1 MIKMAVKEISV
12 GDKAPI
18 FKIDSYNAGTINLSE
33 LIGKQKIVL
42 IFSRYFGCPICQLD
56 LKTLLERSKEIENKG
71 ANILYITQSGEKV
84 AKEFIEQKSIPF
96 PVIPSSKDELYK
108 DYGLGPLVKEAAKQV
123 RAKVKEAFAA
133 GLEHGE
139 YEGWEAQCP
148 GQFVIDIDGKI
159 IHAKPGWLEID
170 PILEVL

>member
-1 MIKMAVKEISV
+1 MAVNEISV
-12 GDKAPI
+12 GDKAPV
-18 FKIDSYNAGTINLSE
+18 FKLDSYNAGTINLSE
-33 LIGKQKIVL
+33 LIGKQKIVV

-56 LKTLLERSKEIENKG
+56 LKTLLERSKEIETKG

-96 PVIPSSKDELYK
+96 PVIPSTKDELYK

-123 RAKVKEAFAA
+123 RVKVKEAFAL
-133 GLEHGE
+133 GFEHGE
-139 YEGWEAQCP
+139 YEGWEPQCP
-148 GQFVIDIDGKI
+148 GQFVIDTNGNI

>member
-1 MIKMAVKEISV
+1 MIKMAVNEINV

-18 FKIDSYNAGTINLSE
+18 FKLDSYNAGTINLSE
-33 LIGKQKIVL
+33 LIGKQKVVL

-84 AKEFIEQKSIPF
+84 AKQFIEQKSIPF
-96 PVIPSSKDELYK
+96 PVILSTKDELYK
-108 DYGLGPLVKEAAKQV
+108 DYGLGPMVKEAAKQV

-133 GLEHGE
+133 GFEHGD